1 MNQNEQTLR
10 VLLLPVP
17 CDPDPWDLLLPGAA
31 VAEIV
36 RAEPL
41 TAAQSGAPDWLIG
54 YLAWR
59 GLQLPVI
66 RLAAPDLSSDDQ
78 LRHRQA
84 VVCHA
89 PGGDPSLAFVAIE
102 SPGVP
107 RLERVTPESLSA
119 QGALAAQEGHPF
131 LQVTLRLRGRPAALV
146 DLDAIERAVLAVL
159 PGDEVSPGTESNI
172 G

>member
-1 MNQNEQTLR
+1 MSQDEQALR

-41 TAAQSGAPDWLIG
+41 TAAESRAPDWLIG
-54 YLAWR
+54 YLPWR

-66 RLAAPDLSSDDQ
+66 RLAAPDLTSDDQ

-107 RLERVTPESLSA
+107 RLERVTPESVSA
-119 QGALAAQEGHPF
+119 QAALAAQEGHPF
-131 LQVTLRLRGRPAALV
+131 LQVTLCLRGRSAALV

-159 PGDEVSPGTESNI
+159 PGDAVPPGNESNI

>member
-10 VLLLPVP
+10 ILLLPVP

-119 QGALAAQEGHPF
+119 QGAAQEGHPF
-131 LQVTLRLRGRPAALV
+131 LQITLRLRGRPAALV
-146 DLDAIERAVLAVL
+146 DLDTIERAVLAVL
-159 PGDEVSPGTESNI
+159 PGDEGPAGNESDI

>member
-1 MNQNEQTLR
+1 MNQDEQTLR

-17 CDPDPWDLLLPGAA
+17 CDPNPWDLLLPGAA

-41 TAAQSGAPDWLIG
+41 TAPAPRAPDWLIG

-66 RLAAPDLSSDDQ
+66 RLAAPDRSSDDQ
-78 LRHRQA
+78 LRHLQA

-107 RLERVTPESLSA
+107 RLERVTPESVTASA
-119 QGALAAQEGHPF
+119 ALAAQEGHPF
-131 LQVTLRLRGRPAALV
+131 LQVTLCLRGRPAALV
-146 DLDAIERAVLAVL
+146 DLDAIERAVLGVL
-159 PGDEVSPGTESNI
+159 PADEVPPGNASD
-172 G
+172 